1 MTTWL
6 TPHEVAELLKI
17 SYEKALS
24 FVKYSGVP
32 YVKIGKQYRVSE
44 IALTN
49 FLSKTTEVK
58 LE

>member
-6 TPHEVAELLKI
+6 TPHDVADLLKI
-17 SYEKALS
+17 SYEKALA
-24 FVKYSGVP
+24 FIKYSGVP
-32 YVKIGKQYRVSE
+32 HVKIGKQYRVSE
-44 IALTN
+44 TVLAN